1 MPRAPKRFG
10 FGATVEAAA
19 GPVKGK
25 LFRLAAMQAQHFLLV
40 AGLVAE
46 LADFAD

>member
-19 GPVKGK
+19 HPVKGNF
-25 LFRLAAMQAQHFLLV
+25 FRRAALQAQQILLV
-40 AGLVAE
+40 AGLP
-46 LADFAD
+46 DFAD